1 MGFHVDIDL
10 ATGGSFRGYEVP
22 AHGADCV
29 GSVLIVH
36 EWFGLNA
43 GMRAHAD
50 RFAAAGFHALAVDL
64 YQGMVATDAESARR
78 LAAEMKSRHAMEV
91 IAAAAR
97 YMARDPRGTGKVGLA
112 GFCMG
117 GAVALAA
124 AANIEQVSAAVTFCG
139 LPPERFNAAVQRS
152 EAPVM
157 GHYGTRD
164 PVVPLSQPR
173 ALFDALAAAGKRAL
187 FHAYDAGHAFMRTG
201 TQSHH
206 PAVADLA
213 WRRTLRFLQET
224 LQ

>member
-64 YQGMVATDAESARR
+64 FQGKVAGDAESARR
-78 LAAEMKSRHAMEV
+78 LATEMKSKHAMEV

-97 YMARDPRGTGKVGLA
+97 YMSRHPHGTGKVGLA

-124 AANIEQVSAAVTFCG
+124 AANVEEVAAAVTFCG
-139 LPPERFNAAVQRS
+139 LPPERFTAAVQRTH
-152 EAPVM
+152 APLM
-157 GHYGTRD
+157 GHYGMRD
-164 PVVPLSQPR
+164 PVLPVSQPQ

-201 TQSHH
+201 TQSYH
-206 PAVADLA
+206 PTVADLA
-213 WRRTLRFLQET
+213 WRRTLGFLNET